1 MPNSCNSITKNLCI
15 ALLVSLVSSCASTQ
29 NHQTGTS
36 LNGKFLASN
45 GSDIINF
52 NVSLQSNL
60 DIDIIQIKK
69 PFYGNVLRA
78 EIDKSTAEILS
89 LNAIDDLKKFKINDV
104 KITSSKIIKM
114 FYSCLISLDKIQNW
128 QNESVRAQCS
138 NSKEKVLLKIETDTW
153 KISGFVNL

>member
-15 ALLVSLVSSCASTQ
+15 ALLVSSCASTQ
-29 NHQTGTS
+29 NYQTGTS

-138 NSKEKVLLKIETDTW
+138 NSKEKVLLNIETDTW